1 VSREYIEYFDC
12 LRNVKLF
19 VFFFK
24 NVYFLETI
32 AVHSICI
39 SMSVNIGGFRWG
51 RT

>member
-1 VSREYIEYFDC
+1 MYI
-12 LRNVKLF
+12 
-19 VFFFK
+19 
-24 NVYFLETI
+24 FLETI